1 MSAEAESEAM
11 AAVYAARSPE
21 ELKAGY
27 AAWAE
32 TYDEETAA
40 SGYRL
45 PHLVAMLVALH
56 VAVDAGAVLDAGCGT
71 GLGGDLLHALGYR
84 GIVGLDMSDP
94 MMERAARL
102 GAYAELVRGVLG
114 ETLPF
119 PDGRF
124 AAVMT
129 AGVFTLGHAPA
140 SGLRELVRV
149 TRPGGR
155 LLFSVRDVVHD
166 NQGFREE
173 QAALEAEGHWRL
185 VEALGPVRAFTVREP
200 HVLVRLFAYE
210 RL

>member
-1 MSAEAESEAM
+1 MSVGAESEAM
-11 AAVYAARSPE
+11 AAVYAARSAE

-32 TYDEETAA
+32 TYDAETAA

-45 PHLVAMLVALH
+45 PHLVAMLVARH
-56 VAVDAGAVLDAGCGT
+56 VPVDAGEVLDAGCGT
-71 GLGGDLLHALGYR
+71 GVGGDLLHALGYR
-84 GIVGLDMSDP
+84 GVVGLDMSEP
-94 MMERAARL
+94 MMERAAKL

-114 ETLPF
+114 EPLPF

-140 SGLRELVRV
+140 ASLRELVRV

-155 LLFSVRDVVHD
+155 FLFSVRDVVHD
-166 NQGFREE
+166 EQGFREE
-173 QAALEAEGHWRL
+173 QAALEAEGAWRL
-185 VEALGPVRAFTVREP
+185 LETRGPVRAFTVKEP
-200 HVLVRLFAYE
+200 HVFVRLFAYE